1 MEMVKQEHQNFILMA
16 LSIFGTIAIALLQAT
31 ISNGDISKLASHKN
45 FSLCLISADHCVQWM
60 ISKDKWARHHTP
72 TIDRL
77 IGQSDPFPLYGK
89 FNCVAFKIYYASLT
103 FRVGSLSFASLS
115 MLLLI
120 D

>member
-77 IGQSDPFPLYGK
+77 IGQSDLFPLYYGK
-89 FNCVAFKIYYASLT
+89 FNYASLT